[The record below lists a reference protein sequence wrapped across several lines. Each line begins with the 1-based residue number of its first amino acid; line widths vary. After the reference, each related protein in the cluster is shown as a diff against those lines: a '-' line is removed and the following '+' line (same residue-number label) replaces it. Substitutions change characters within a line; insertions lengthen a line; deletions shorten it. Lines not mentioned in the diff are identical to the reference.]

1 MGRPKLAGE
10 RYPCGKLKPEVAPPA
25 MVRRIISQAKTT
37 ARNPLLGTEAGRLRL
52 NGVITSKELEAA
64 NAFATAVGKHDR
76 LKGYPSRTTA
86 SPLYERGYGS
96 AGDLDME
103 DEMILRDLRAGDVAA
118 AADRSPRLR
127 RILKATRQFESLET
141 AVTAAGRA
149 AYRAVYDVVILDE
162 PIPVGRHAD
171 LVAGLRAVHRALG
184 SGEVI
189 VKNNGI

>member
-1 MGRPKLAGE
+1 
-10 RYPCGKLKPEVAPPA
+10 

-64 NAFATAVGKHDR
+64 NAFATAVGMHDR
-76 LKGYPSRTTA
+76 LKGYPSRTTV

-96 AGDLDME
+96 AGDLDKE
-103 DEMILRDLRAGDVAA
+103 DEMILRDLRAGGVAE

-127 RILKATRQFESLET
+127 RILKATRRFDCLEM

-189 VKNNGI
+189 VTNNGI